1 MSKRASLSLVVT
13 NNKSPI
19 SSVITSSSDSGSRSP
34 SPADLRRAQ
43 PQSET
48 RVQMDDSANRGMS
61 NNLQKSGPI
70 STPVSLAE
78 PRSPTFTSLPQI
90 PTSPKNGPKHAREQS
105 RSFFANLK
113 ASKSTN
119 RVHQVE
125 PTIRQVSEDTSGSKA
140 PTKENTFYSIR
151 RSPGSTPDL
160 SLSAFN
166 HSSSEISDGGLLSLD
181 GGDLEHT
188 DAACLEAQSEGHTT
202 SRPPVGTSVLSDS
215 VVNTTSSEA
224 YSGRRNK
231 PRFAQLLTRTRSMRM
246 DDTGGR
252 RPKPTTPSRITVP
265 VHLSELD
272 AEIDLGGMRTAPL
285 QRDRD
290 QSFPDVGPSIIRNRS
305 TDRQTPSKNQ
315 ATVPLGTLNNHPAEA
330 PLAEAPLVSVPGS
343 TREGNGSHILTHLKN
358 SSSKAAGGL
367 GKASKGIF
375 NKMTR
380 SGSST
385 GKDGV
390 EDRYVFKVISLPL
403 VEQTR
408 KTRIAKRL
416 EDSKD
421 KTEFWM
427 PALPWRCIE

>member
-19 SSVITSSSDSGSRSP
+19 SSVITSPSNSGSRSP

-61 NNLQKSGPI
+61 NNSQKSGPI
-70 STPVSLAE
+70 SSPVSLAE

-90 PTSPKNGPKHAREQS
+90 PTSPKNGSKHAREQS

-125 PTIRQVSEDTSGSKA
+125 PTIRQVSEDTSRSKA
-140 PTKENTFYSIR
+140 FTKENTIYSIR

-166 HSSSEISDGGLLSLD
+166 HSSSEISDGELLFLD

-188 DAACLEAQSEGHTT
+188 DAACLEARSEGHTT
-202 SRPPVGTSVLSDS
+202 SRPPAGTSVLSDS
-215 VVNTTSSEA
+215 VVNTTSLEA

-231 PRFAQLLTRTRSMRM
+231 PRFAQLLTRTRSMKM

-272 AEIDLGGMRTAPL
+272 AGMDPGGMRTAPL

-290 QSFPDVGPSIIRNRS
+290 QSFPDVGPSTIRNRS
-305 TDRQTPSKNQ
+305 ADRQTPSKNQ
-315 ATVPLGTLNNHPAEA
+315 ATVPVGTLNNLPAQ
-330 PLAEAPLVSVPGS
+330 APLVSVPGT

-380 SGSST
+380 SGSSS

-390 EDRYVFKVISLPL
+390 EEYSVFEVIRLPL

>member
-19 SSVITSSSDSGSRSP
+19 SSVITSPSNSGSRSP

-61 NNLQKSGPI
+61 NNSQKSGPI
-70 STPVSLAE
+70 SSPVSLAE

-90 PTSPKNGPKHAREQS
+90 PTSPKNGSKHAREQS

-125 PTIRQVSEDTSGSKA
+125 PTIRQVSEDTSRSKA
-140 PTKENTFYSIR
+140 FTKENTIYSIR

-166 HSSSEISDGGLLSLD
+166 HSSSEISDGELLFLD

-188 DAACLEAQSEGHTT
+188 DAACLEARSEGHTT
-202 SRPPVGTSVLSDS
+202 SRPPVGISVLSDS
-215 VVNTTSSEA
+215 VVNTTSLEA

-231 PRFAQLLTRTRSMRM
+231 PRFAQLLTRTRSMKM

-272 AEIDLGGMRTAPL
+272 AGMDPGGMRTAPL

-290 QSFPDVGPSIIRNRS
+290 QSFPDVGPSTIRNRS
-305 TDRQTPSKNQ
+305 ADRQTPSKNQ
-315 ATVPLGTLNNHPAEA
+315 ATVPVGTLNNLPAQ
-330 PLAEAPLVSVPGS
+330 APLVSVPGT

-380 SGSST
+380 SGSSS

-390 EDRYVFKVISLPL
+390 EEYSVFKVIRLPL

>member
-19 SSVITSSSDSGSRSP
+19 SSVITSPSNSGSRSP

-61 NNLQKSGPI
+61 NNSQKSGPI
-70 STPVSLAE
+70 SSPVSLAE

-90 PTSPKNGPKHAREQS
+90 PTSPKNGSKHAREQS

-125 PTIRQVSEDTSGSKA
+125 PTIRQVSEDTSRSKA
-140 PTKENTFYSIR
+140 FTKENTIYSIR

-166 HSSSEISDGGLLSLD
+166 SSSEISDGELLFLD

-188 DAACLEAQSEGHTT
+188 DAACLEARSEGHTT
-202 SRPPVGTSVLSDS
+202 SRPPVGISVLSDS

-231 PRFAQLLTRTRSMRM
+231 PRFAQLLTRTRSMKM

-272 AEIDLGGMRTAPL
+272 AGMDPGGMRTAPL

-290 QSFPDVGPSIIRNRS
+290 QSFPDVGPSTIRNRS
-305 TDRQTPSKNQ
+305 ADRQTPSKDQ
-315 ATVPLGTLNNHPAEA
+315 ATVPVGTLNNLPAQ
-330 PLAEAPLVSVPGS
+330 APLVSVPGT

-380 SGSST
+380 SGSSS

-390 EDRYVFKVISLPL
+390 EEYSVFKVIRLPL

>member
-19 SSVITSSSDSGSRSP
+19 SSVITSPSNSGSRSP

-61 NNLQKSGPI
+61 NNSQKSGPI
-70 STPVSLAE
+70 SSPVSLAE

-90 PTSPKNGPKHAREQS
+90 PTSPKNGSKHAREQS

-125 PTIRQVSEDTSGSKA
+125 PTIRQVSEDTSRSKA
-140 PTKENTFYSIR
+140 FTKENTIYSIR

-166 HSSSEISDGGLLSLD
+166 HSSSEISDGELLFLD

-188 DAACLEAQSEGHTT
+188 DAACLEARSEGHTT
-202 SRPPVGTSVLSDS
+202 SRPPVGISVLSDS

-231 PRFAQLLTRTRSMRM
+231 PRFAQLLTRTRSMKM

-272 AEIDLGGMRTAPL
+272 AGMDPGGMRTAPL

-290 QSFPDVGPSIIRNRS
+290 QSFPDVGPSTIRNRS
-305 TDRQTPSKNQ
+305 ADRQTPSKDQ
-315 ATVPLGTLNNHPAEA
+315 ATVPVGTLNNLPAQ
-330 PLAEAPLVSVPGS
+330 APLVSVPGT

-380 SGSST
+380 SGSSS

-390 EDRYVFKVISLPL
+390 EEYSVFKVIRLPL

>member
-19 SSVITSSSDSGSRSP
+19 SSVITSPSNSGSRSP

-61 NNLQKSGPI
+61 NNSQKSGPI
-70 STPVSLAE
+70 SSPVSLAE

-90 PTSPKNGPKHAREQS
+90 PTSPKNGSKHAREQS

-125 PTIRQVSEDTSGSKA
+125 PTIRQVSEDTSRSKA
-140 PTKENTFYSIR
+140 FTKENTIYSIR

-166 HSSSEISDGGLLSLD
+166 HSSSEISDGELLFLD

-188 DAACLEAQSEGHTT
+188 DAACLEARSEGHTT
-202 SRPPVGTSVLSDS
+202 SRPPVGISVLSDS
-215 VVNTTSSEA
+215 VLNTTSSEA

-231 PRFAQLLTRTRSMRM
+231 PRFAQLLTRTRSMKM

-272 AEIDLGGMRTAPL
+272 AGMDPGGMRTAPL

-290 QSFPDVGPSIIRNRS
+290 QSFPDVGPSTIRNRS
-305 TDRQTPSKNQ
+305 ADRQTPSKDQ
-315 ATVPLGTLNNHPAEA
+315 ATVPVGTLNNLPAQ
-330 PLAEAPLVSVPGS
+330 APLVSVPS
-343 TREGNGSHILTHLKN
+343 TTREGNGSHILTHLKN

-380 SGSST
+380 SGSSS

-390 EDRYVFKVISLPL
+390 EEYSVFKVIRLPL

>member
-19 SSVITSSSDSGSRSP
+19 SSVITSPSNSGSRSP

-61 NNLQKSGPI
+61 NNSQKSGPI
-70 STPVSLAE
+70 SSPVSLAE

-90 PTSPKNGPKHAREQS
+90 PTSPKNGSKHAREQS

-125 PTIRQVSEDTSGSKA
+125 PTIRQVSEDTSRSKA
-140 PTKENTFYSIR
+140 FTKENTIYSIR

-166 HSSSEISDGGLLSLD
+166 SSSEISDGELLFLD

-188 DAACLEAQSEGHTT
+188 DAACLEARSEGHTT
-202 SRPPVGTSVLSDS
+202 SRPPVGISVLSDS

-231 PRFAQLLTRTRSMRM
+231 PRFAQLLTRTRSMKM

-272 AEIDLGGMRTAPL
+272 AGMDPGGMRTAPL

-290 QSFPDVGPSIIRNRS
+290 QSFPDVGPSTIRNRS
-305 TDRQTPSKNQ
+305 ADRQTPSKDQ
-315 ATVPLGTLNNHPAEA
+315 ATVPVGTLNNLPAQA
-330 PLAEAPLVSVPGS
+330 PLISVPGT

-380 SGSST
+380 SGSSS

-390 EDRYVFKVISLPL
+390 EEYSVFKVIRLPL

>member
-19 SSVITSSSDSGSRSP
+19 SSVITSPSNSGSRSP

-61 NNLQKSGPI
+61 NNSQKSGPI
-70 STPVSLAE
+70 SSPVSLAE

-90 PTSPKNGPKHAREQS
+90 PTSPKNGSKHAREQS

-125 PTIRQVSEDTSGSKA
+125 PTIRQVSEDTSRSKA
-140 PTKENTFYSIR
+140 FTKENTIYSIR

-166 HSSSEISDGGLLSLD
+166 HSSSEISDGELLFLD

-188 DAACLEAQSEGHTT
+188 DAACLEARSEGHTT
-202 SRPPVGTSVLSDS
+202 SRPPAGTSVLSDS
-215 VVNTTSSEA
+215 VVNTTSLEA

-231 PRFAQLLTRTRSMRM
+231 PRFAQLLTRTRSMKM

-272 AEIDLGGMRTAPL
+272 AGMDPGGMRTAPL

-290 QSFPDVGPSIIRNRS
+290 QSFPDVGPSTIRNRS
-305 TDRQTPSKNQ
+305 ADRQTPSKNQ
-315 ATVPLGTLNNHPAEA
+315 ATVPVGTLNNLPAQ
-330 PLAEAPLVSVPGS
+330 APLVSVPGT

-380 SGSST
+380 SGSSS

-390 EDRYVFKVISLPL
+390 EEYSVFKVIRLPL

>member
-1 MSKRASLSLVVT
+1 
-13 NNKSPI
+13 
-19 SSVITSSSDSGSRSP
+19 
-34 SPADLRRAQ
+34 
-43 PQSET
+43 
-48 RVQMDDSANRGMS
+48 
-61 NNLQKSGPI
+61 
-70 STPVSLAE
+70 
-78 PRSPTFTSLPQI
+78 
-90 PTSPKNGPKHAREQS
+90 
-105 RSFFANLK
+105 
-113 ASKSTN
+113 
-119 RVHQVE
+119 VE
-125 PTIRQVSEDTSGSKA
+125 PTIRQVSEDTSRSKA
-140 PTKENTFYSIR
+140 FTKENTIYSIR

-166 HSSSEISDGGLLSLD
+166 HSSSEISDGELLFLD

-188 DAACLEAQSEGHTT
+188 DAACLEARSEGHTT
-202 SRPPVGTSVLSDS
+202 SRPPIGISVLSDS

-231 PRFAQLLTRTRSMRM
+231 PRFAQLLTRTRSMKM

-272 AEIDLGGMRTAPL
+272 AGMDPGGMRTAPL

-290 QSFPDVGPSIIRNRS
+290 QSFPDVGPSTIRNRS
-305 TDRQTPSKNQ
+305 ADRQTPSKDQ
-315 ATVPLGTLNNHPAEA
+315 ATVPVGTLNNLPAQ
-330 PLAEAPLVSVPGS
+330 APLVSVPGT

-380 SGSST
+380 SGSSS

-390 EDRYVFKVISLPL
+390 EEYSVFKVIRLPL

>member
-19 SSVITSSSDSGSRSP
+19 SSVITSPSNSGSRSP

-61 NNLQKSGPI
+61 NNSQKSGPI
-70 STPVSLAE
+70 SSPVSLAE

-90 PTSPKNGPKHAREQS
+90 PTSPKNGSKHAREQS

-125 PTIRQVSEDTSGSKA
+125 PTIRQVSEDTSRSKA
-140 PTKENTFYSIR
+140 FTKENTIYSIR

-166 HSSSEISDGGLLSLD
+166 HSSSEISDGELLFLD

-188 DAACLEAQSEGHTT
+188 DAACLEARSEGHTT
-202 SRPPVGTSVLSDS
+202 SRPPAGTSVLSDS
-215 VVNTTSSEA
+215 VVNTTSLEA

-231 PRFAQLLTRTRSMRM
+231 PRFAQLLTRTRSMKM

-272 AEIDLGGMRTAPL
+272 AEMDPGGMRTAPL

-290 QSFPDVGPSIIRNRS
+290 QSFPDVGPSTIRNRS
-305 TDRQTPSKNQ
+305 ADRQTPSKNQ
-315 ATVPLGTLNNHPAEA
+315 ATVPVGTLNNLPAQ
-330 PLAEAPLVSVPGS
+330 APLVSVPGT

-380 SGSST
+380 SGSSS

-390 EDRYVFKVISLPL
+390 EEYSVFKVIRLPL

>member
-19 SSVITSSSDSGSRSP
+19 SSVITSPSNSGSRSP

-61 NNLQKSGPI
+61 NNSGPI
-70 STPVSLAE
+70 PSPVSSAE

-90 PTSPKNGPKHAREQS
+90 PTSPKNGSKHAREQS

-125 PTIRQVSEDTSGSKA
+125 PTIRQVSEDTSRSKA
-140 PTKENTFYSIR
+140 FTKENTIYSIR

-166 HSSSEISDGGLLSLD
+166 HSSSEISDGELLFPD

-188 DAACLEAQSEGHTT
+188 DAACLEARSEGHTT
-202 SRPPVGTSVLSDS
+202 SRPPIGTSVLSDS

-231 PRFAQLLTRTRSMRM
+231 PRFAQLLTRTRSMKM

-265 VHLSELD
+265 VNLSKLD
-272 AEIDLGGMRTAPL
+272 AGMDPGGMRTAPL

-290 QSFPDVGPSIIRNRS
+290 QSFPDVGPSTIRNRS
-305 TDRQTPSKNQ
+305 ADRQTPSKNQ
-315 ATVPLGTLNNHPAEA
+315 ATVPVGTLNNLPAQ
-330 PLAEAPLVSVPGS
+330 APLVSVPGT

-380 SGSST
+380 SGSSS

-390 EDRYVFKVISLPL
+390 EAYSVFKVIRLPL

>member
-19 SSVITSSSDSGSRSP
+19 SSVITSPSNSGSRSP

-61 NNLQKSGPI
+61 NNSQKSGPI
-70 STPVSLAE
+70 SSPVSLAE

-90 PTSPKNGPKHAREQS
+90 PTSPKNGSKHAREQS

-125 PTIRQVSEDTSGSKA
+125 PTIRQVSEDTSRSKA
-140 PTKENTFYSIR
+140 FTKENTIYSIR

-166 HSSSEISDGGLLSLD
+166 HSSSEISDGELLFLD

-188 DAACLEAQSEGHTT
+188 DAACLEARSEGHTT
-202 SRPPVGTSVLSDS
+202 SRPPVGISVLSDS

-231 PRFAQLLTRTRSMRM
+231 PRFAQLLTRTRSMKM

-272 AEIDLGGMRTAPL
+272 AGMDPGGMRTAPL

-290 QSFPDVGPSIIRNRS
+290 QSFPDVGPSTIRNRS
-305 TDRQTPSKNQ
+305 ADRQTPSKDQ
-315 ATVPLGTLNNHPAEA
+315 ATVPVGTLNNLPAQ
-330 PLAEAPLVSVPGS
+330 APLVSVPS
-343 TREGNGSHILTHLKN
+343 TTREGNGSHILTHLKN

-380 SGSST
+380 SGSSS

-390 EDRYVFKVISLPL
+390 EEYSIFKVIRLPL

>member
-19 SSVITSSSDSGSRSP
+19 SSVITSPSNSGSRSP
-34 SPADLRRAQ
+34 SPADIRRAQ

-61 NNLQKSGPI
+61 NNSQKSGPI
-70 STPVSLAE
+70 SSPVSLAE

-90 PTSPKNGPKHAREQS
+90 PTSPKNGSKHAREQS

-125 PTIRQVSEDTSGSKA
+125 PTIRQVSEDTSRSKA
-140 PTKENTFYSIR
+140 FTKENTIYSIR

-166 HSSSEISDGGLLSLD
+166 HSSSEISDGELLFLD

-188 DAACLEAQSEGHTT
+188 DAACLEARSEGHTT
-202 SRPPVGTSVLSDS
+202 SRPPVGISVLSDS

-231 PRFAQLLTRTRSMRM
+231 PRFAQLLTRTRSMKM

-272 AEIDLGGMRTAPL
+272 AGMDPGGMRTAPL

-290 QSFPDVGPSIIRNRS
+290 QSFPDVGPSTIRNRS
-305 TDRQTPSKNQ
+305 ADRQTPSKDQ
-315 ATVPLGTLNNHPAEA
+315 ATVPVGTLNNLPAQA
-330 PLAEAPLVSVPGS
+330 PLISVPGT

-380 SGSST
+380 SGSSS

-390 EDRYVFKVISLPL
+390 EEYSVFKVIRLPL

>member
-19 SSVITSSSDSGSRSP
+19 SSVITSPSNSGSRSP

-61 NNLQKSGPI
+61 NNSQKSGPI
-70 STPVSLAE
+70 SSPVSLAE

-90 PTSPKNGPKHAREQS
+90 PTSPKNGSKHAREQS

-125 PTIRQVSEDTSGSKA
+125 PTIRQVSEDTSRSKA
-140 PTKENTFYSIR
+140 FTKENTIYSIR

-166 HSSSEISDGGLLSLD
+166 HSSSEISDGELLFLD

-188 DAACLEAQSEGHTT
+188 DAACLEARSEGHTT
-202 SRPPVGTSVLSDS
+202 SRPPVGISVLSDS

-231 PRFAQLLTRTRSMRM
+231 PRFAQLLTRTRSMKM

-272 AEIDLGGMRTAPL
+272 AGMDPGGMRTAPL

-290 QSFPDVGPSIIRNRS
+290 QSFPDVGPSTIRNRS
-305 TDRQTPSKNQ
+305 ADRQTPSKDQ
-315 ATVPLGTLNNHPAEA
+315 ATVPVGTLNNLPAQ
-330 PLAEAPLVSVPGS
+330 APLVSVPS
-343 TREGNGSHILTHLKN
+343 TTREGNGSHILTHLKN

-380 SGSST
+380 SGSSS

-390 EDRYVFKVISLPL
+390 EEYSVFKVIRLPL

>member
-19 SSVITSSSDSGSRSP
+19 SSVITSPSNSGSRSP

-61 NNLQKSGPI
+61 NNSQKSGPI
-70 STPVSLAE
+70 SSPVSLAE

-90 PTSPKNGPKHAREQS
+90 PTSPKNGSKHAREQS

-125 PTIRQVSEDTSGSKA
+125 PTIRQVSEDTSRSKA
-140 PTKENTFYSIR
+140 FTKENTIYSIR

-166 HSSSEISDGGLLSLD
+166 HSSSEISDGELLFLD

-188 DAACLEAQSEGHTT
+188 DAACLEARSEGHTT
-202 SRPPVGTSVLSDS
+202 SRPPIGISVLSDS

-231 PRFAQLLTRTRSMRM
+231 PRFAQLLTRTRSMKM

-272 AEIDLGGMRTAPL
+272 AGMDPGGMRTAPL

-290 QSFPDVGPSIIRNRS
+290 QSFPDVGPSTIRNRS
-305 TDRQTPSKNQ
+305 ADRQTPSKDQ
-315 ATVPLGTLNNHPAEA
+315 ATVPVGTLNNLPAQ
-330 PLAEAPLVSVPGS
+330 APLVSVPGT

-380 SGSST
+380 SGSSS

-390 EDRYVFKVISLPL
+390 EEYSVFKVIRLPL

>member
-19 SSVITSSSDSGSRSP
+19 SSVITSPSNSGSRSP

-61 NNLQKSGPI
+61 NNSQKSGPI
-70 STPVSLAE
+70 SSPVSLAE

-90 PTSPKNGPKHAREQS
+90 PTSPKNGSKHAREQS

-125 PTIRQVSEDTSGSKA
+125 PTIRQVSEDTSRSKA
-140 PTKENTFYSIR
+140 FTKENTIYSIR

-166 HSSSEISDGGLLSLD
+166 HSSSEISDGELLFLD

-188 DAACLEAQSEGHTT
+188 DAACLEARSEGHTT
-202 SRPPVGTSVLSDS
+202 SRPPVGISVLSDS

-231 PRFAQLLTRTRSMRM
+231 PRFAQLLTRTRSMKM

-272 AEIDLGGMRTAPL
+272 AGMDPGGMRTAPL

-290 QSFPDVGPSIIRNRS
+290 QSFPDVGPSTIRNRS
-305 TDRQTPSKNQ
+305 ADRQTPSKDQ
-315 ATVPLGTLNNHPAEA
+315 ATVPVGTLNNLPAQA
-330 PLAEAPLVSVPGS
+330 PLISVPGT

-380 SGSST
+380 SGSSS

-390 EDRYVFKVISLPL
+390 EEYSVFKVIRLPL